1 MSSTE
6 APFSYTEKTA
16 AGNLFTIRGTDYD
29 EFFGNLVA
37 VRDDPEL
44 VEVLGAVHSKLAG
57 AAAVAVDPAPARGS
71 GYQRR
76 SHAPDPSS
84 THNGEGF
91 DSGGGA
97 CKHGER
103 VAKSGSKNGRDWSG
117 WFCPNSDRMC
127 APVWNK

>member
-16 AGNLFTIRGTDYD
+16 AGNLFTVRGADYD

-44 VEVLGAVHSKLAG
+44 VEVLAGVHNKLGA
-57 AAAVAVDPAPARGS
+57 AAAVASVDQGNARQSGYRRRATYTPAPAEDS
-71 GYQRR
+71 G
-76 SHAPDPSS
+76 D
-84 THNGEGF
+84 TG
-91 DSGGGA
+91 GGGA
-97 CKHGER
+97 CQHGNR
-103 VAKSGSKNGRDWSG
+103 VAKSGEKNGRHWSG

-127 APVWNK
+127 APVWNR